1 MMDKIRKPSFL
12 YLISPL
18 FFLFDFPIIFARVQ
32 DMMDKIRKPSGSDR
46 FEKYEL
52 QLSQDF
58 ELIDETKILK
68 VCVAIVLLMCC
79 YVLLM
84 CC

>member
-1 MMDKIRKPSFL
+1 
-12 YLISPL
+12 
-18 FFLFDFPIIFARVQ
+18 
-32 DMMDKIRKPSGSDR
+32 MMDKIRKPSGSDR

-68 VCVAIVLLMCC
+68 VCVANVLLMCC

>member
-1 MMDKIRKPSFL
+1 MCDIQEAP
-12 YLISPL
+12 
-18 FFLFDFPIIFARVQ
+18 ARVK

-68 VCVAIVLLMCC
+68 VHSPE
-79 YVLLM
+79 YVKM
-84 CC
+84 SVRM